1 MVDVLKNL
9 VQGLSQKSIPQGF
22 RWKTP
27 SKSSISEA
35 RQRVGCAVLTRPRI
49 WSMCGTM
56 RVLDMSP
63 MYIEDIYVD
72 TKVYEKITGRRRLET
87 DNLCLS
93 SLDRKIVPCDFEPVK
108 RQKISGLS
116 AAMRYDKL
124 IVLGKPGSGKTMFL
138 KFLALQ
144 CLKGVFEPERIPI
157 FVPLRDF
164 VAYDSSLSLVN
175 YITKQLIKDC
185 QSPEINQVRQLLNQG
200 KFFIVIDGL
209 DEVKISVREAIG
221 KHLRRFTEWFPGNR
235 YLISCRHGLQYC
247 NFEQFTEVEIAD
259 LQEEQIANVA
269 AKWFD
274 TKDRHKSIDFLQKLN
289 QNSSIQEFSTNPLL
303 LTLLCILFNESAD
316 FPRRSEIYEE
326 GLDIMLRQW
335 DAERSIERETG
346 GGLSLQQEKELLC
359 AIALRTF
366 EQKQHF
372 FKEAEL
378 RFYIA
383 NYAIDIYRA
392 NIPKINAKKVLKSL
406 EAKYGLIVEQAKKV
420 YSFSRLAFQEYLT
433 ARKFVFERSNSFH
446 RHATSSG

>member
-1 MVDVLKNL
+1 
-9 VQGLSQKSIPQGF
+9 
-22 RWKTP
+22 
-27 SKSSISEA
+27 
-35 RQRVGCAVLTRPRI
+35 
-49 WSMCGTM
+49 
-56 RVLDMSP
+56 